1 MDSEYVNTRLS
12 GIQTLWTLVRQ
23 AHGSEADIVKNAQQQ
38 LLKRYGGAVQR
49 YLRGLVRNADAADDL
64 YQEFAVRLLKGD
76 LHNAD
81 PQRGRFRNYV
91 KGVLFHLVA
100 DFHKRNKRQPAAL
113 GENTPEPFVEEPSHA
128 EFDREFVQNW
138 RDDLL
143 ARSWQRLEDSE
154 RKQHKLYY
162 TVLRF
167 RSQQPDLSSD
177 QLAAQLS
184 VKLGK
189 PLTAAGVRQTLHRAR
204 EQFSEIVL
212 DEVVHSLDSP
222 SPQQL
227 EDELEQLGL
236 LKYCKPALE
245 RRNPADSEAE

>member
-1 MDSEYVNTRLS
+1 MDSEYVNARLS
-12 GIQTLWTLVRQ
+12 GIQTLWTLVRN
-23 AHGSEADIVKNAQQQ
+23 AHGADADLVKTAQQQ
-38 LLKRYGGAVQR
+38 LLKRYGGAVKR

-64 YQEFAVRLLKGD
+64 FQDFSVRLLKGD

-81 PQRGRFRNYV
+81 PQRGQFRNYV

-100 DFHKRNKRQPAAL
+100 DFHQRNKRRPAAL
-113 GENTPEPFVEEPSHA
+113 GENTPEPAVAEPSHA

-143 ARSWQRLEDSE
+143 ARAWQKLEETE
-154 RKQHKLYY
+154 RDTRKPFY

-167 RSQQPDLSSD
+167 RAQHPDLSSD
-177 QLAAQLS
+177 QMAALLS
-184 VKLGK
+184 VTLGK

-212 DEVVHSLDSP
+212 DEVLHSLDQP
-222 SPQQL
+222 SPQHL
-227 EDELEQLGL
+227 EDELVELGL

-245 RRNPADSEAE
+245 RRNPADPEAE